1 MVSAGGGFTVTVIVW
16 GAEVI
21 FPATE
26 ESVAWKVAEPLP
38 PVGVPVIAPVLAL
51 RLNPGGS
58 EPAVT
63 AHVYGLVPPV
73 RLSVPL

>member
-1 MVSAGGGFTVTVIVW
+1 
-16 GAEVI
+16 
-21 FPATE
+21 
-26 ESVAWKVAEPLP
+26 VAWKVAEPLP
-38 PVGVPVIAPVLAL
+38 PVGVPVIAPGLAL